1 MTVSKSSASASKK
14 LDEVLKLT
22 GPTDFV
28 LLCALKPLYL
38 RLVEPGTYLRCSH
51 LIQRLFLLA
60 SKKDALTL
68 RDSRLAV
75 VARPDYSDN

>member
-28 LLCALKPLYL
+28 LLCA
-38 RLVEPGTYLRCSH
+38 CWSH
-51 LIQRLFLLA
+51 CICG
-60 SKKDALTL
+60 
-68 RDSRLAV
+68 
-75 VARPDYSDN
+75 